1 MSDAPKI
8 VRDRLR
14 AALPRDGHPDAD
26 VLTAFAE
33 QALSGAERE
42 DVVRHLARCGDCR
55 EVVALSL
62 PPSVEVVRPQTE
74 GETAS
79 TRQPADGSLTWFA
92 WPTSRWAALAAGVV
106 VVASVLMLRPGK
118 QSDQTVASVKYPAE
132 GKVETRAPEAANS
145 AAKSEIALSRSAASQ
160 PAEKELAIHSR
171 GFAKRGG
178 NLVGGDQNL
187 KTLPP
192 DAFAYNTRPDA
203 TPMKRQLVLDDHE
216 LVAKKPAA
224 PAVAATDGMLA
235 EERGVRSADSLAA
248 SGAAGEIQSSSV
260 AEKLMARAEAPA
272 LPIAKAKPAAGE
284 EGTSKS
290 ERQDYLSSKASDQAS
305 LAPAHLAS
313 AAPVVLQK
321 QNENQSADQK
331 RDKDTYAR
339 KSAEPLRPEW
349 CGQLPRP
356 EYKNLERVLTD
367 EPWFEVYKIRP
378 GVFAIYEAKQ
388 FEEVISYLI
397 LGDKRA
403 LLFDTGLGIGK
414 ISTVVTRLT
423 PLPVTVINSHT
434 HFDHVGG
441 NVEFAEVWNRDLPF
455 TQGNMRGQSNAYSSD
470 ALAAE
475 RLCGPL
481 PAGVNPASYA
491 IRPWKSSHSL
501 QDGESIDLG
510 GRTVEVLFTPGHTPD
525 SLMLLDRKNGLLF
538 TGDTF
543 YPGPIYLFVPETD
556 FAAYT
561 RSVNRLADLEP
572 QLKLLLPAHNVPVA
586 DPIFLTRLAAAVQQ
600 VNRGGLK
607 AQVTDGHREYVFD
620 GFSLMLSVK

>member
-14 AALPRDGHPDAD
+14 AAMPRDGHPDAD
-26 VLTAFAE
+26 VLTALAE

-42 DVVRHLARCGDCR
+42 DVVRHLSRCGDCR

-62 PPSVEVVRPQTE
+62 PPSVEVARPE
-74 GETAS
+74 MERETAS
-79 TRQPADGSLTWFA
+79 IRQPAGRSHTWFA
-92 WPTSRWAALAAGVV
+92 WPTLRWAALAAGVV

-118 QSDQTVASVKYPAE
+118 PPDQIVAVVKYPAE
-132 GKVETRAPEAANS
+132 SKVQLPAPDAANAVSQS
-145 AAKSEIALSRSAASQ
+145 ATRLTRSAGAQ

-171 GFAKRGG
+171 GSAINRDEILAGG
-178 NLVGGDQNL
+178 NQNS
-187 KTLPP
+187 KTLPS
-192 DAFAYNTRPDA
+192 DAYAFNGRSDEIA
-203 TPMKRQLVLDDHE
+203 MKRNLVLDDRK
-216 LVAKKPAA
+216 LAAKKPAA
-224 PAVAATDGMLA
+224 PAVAATGGMLA
-235 EERGVRSADSLAA
+235 EERGARSVDSLVAN
-248 SGAAGEIQSSSV
+248 GAAGEIQPSAV
-260 AEKLMARAEAPA
+260 PEKLMARADAPV
-272 LPIAKAKPAAGE
+272 LPIAKAKPATGE
-284 EGTSKS
+284 DANAAKS
-290 ERQDYLSSKASDQAS
+290 ELQDSASDKNA
-305 LAPAHLAS
+305 LAQGYLAS
-313 AAPVVLQK
+313 AAPVALQK
-321 QNENQSADQK
+321 QKESTDRK
-331 RDKDTYAR
+331 RDKDVSLR
-339 KSAEPLRPEW
+339 KAAEPLRPEW

-403 LLFDTGLGIGK
+403 LLFDTGLGVGK
-414 ISTVVTRLT
+414 ISALVTRLT
-423 PLPVTVINSHT
+423 PLPVTVLNSHT

-441 NVEFAEVWNRDLPF
+441 NAEFAEVWNRDLPF

-481 PAGVNPASYA
+481 PSGVNPTSYA

-501 QDGESIDLG
+501 QDGEQIDLG
-510 GRTVEVLFTPGHTPD
+510 GRALEVLFTPGHTPD

-561 RSVNRLADLEP
+561 RSVNRLAALEP

-600 VNRGGLK
+600 VNNGGLK
-607 AQVTDGHREYVFD
+607 ARVTEGQREYVFD
-620 GFSLMLSVK
+620 GFSLLLSGK

>member
-14 AALPRDGHPDAD
+14 AAMPRDGHPDAD

-62 PPSVEVVRPQTE
+62 PPSVEAARPETE
-74 GETAS
+74 METAS
-79 TRQPADGSLTWFA
+79 TRQPAGRSFTWFA
-92 WPTSRWAALAAGVV
+92 WPTLRWAALAAGVV

-118 QSDQTVASVKYPAE
+118 QSDQTVATAKYPAE
-132 GKVETRAPEAANS
+132 SKVEPAGPAAVS
-145 AAKSEIALSRSAASQ
+145 VSKSEIALSRSAVAQ
-160 PAEKELAIHSR
+160 PDEKELAIHSR
-171 GFAKRGG
+171 GYAIDRGG
-178 NLVGGDQNL
+178 NLLVGNQNS
-187 KTLPP
+187 KTLPS
-192 DAFAYNTRPDA
+192 DAYAFNGRSDEIA
-203 TPMKRQLVLDDHE
+203 MKRNLVLDE
-216 LVAKKPAA
+216 RKLAAKKPAT
-224 PAVAATDGMLA
+224 PAAAATGGMLA
-235 EERGVRSADSLAA
+235 EERGARSVDSPAA
-248 SGAAGEIQSSSV
+248 NGAVGEIQSSAV
-260 AEKLMARAEAPA
+260 PEKLMARAEGPA
-272 LPIAKAKPAAGE
+272 LPIAKAKPATGE

-290 ERQDYLSSKASDQAS
+290 ERQDLLSFKESDKAS
-305 LAPAHLAS
+305 LAHLSS

-321 QNENQSADQK
+321 QNEKQSADQK
-331 RDKDTYAR
+331 RDKDAYAR

-349 CGQLPRP
+349 CSQLPRP

-403 LLFDTGLGIGK
+403 LLFDTGLGVGK
-414 ISTVVTRLT
+414 ISAVVTRLT
-423 PLPVTVINSHT
+423 ALPVTIINSHT

-441 NVEFAEVWNRDLPF
+441 NAEFAGVWNRDLPF

-475 RLCGPL
+475 RLCGSL
-481 PAGVNPASYA
+481 PSGVNPTSYA

-501 QDGESIDLG
+501 QDGEAIDLG

-561 RSVNRLADLEP
+561 RSVNRLAALEP

-600 VNRGGLK
+600 VNHGGLK
-607 AQVTDGHREYVFD
+607 AQVTEGHREYVFD
-620 GFSLMLSVK
+620 GFSLLLSAK